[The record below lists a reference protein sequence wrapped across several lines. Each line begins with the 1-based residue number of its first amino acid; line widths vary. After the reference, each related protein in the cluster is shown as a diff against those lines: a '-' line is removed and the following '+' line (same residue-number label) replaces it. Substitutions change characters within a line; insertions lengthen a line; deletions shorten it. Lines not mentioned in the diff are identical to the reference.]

1 MMETQD
7 FYDYAEKV
15 RQLNLHPKQAG
26 QLAVYAAAPFFCLN
40 HLVFYGPPGIGKYSQ
55 VLRFI
60 QGFSPSDLKYEKK
73 LTVRDDNAKI
83 NGYVIKVSDIHYEV
97 DMAHMGCLS
106 KLIWHAVYGQIRE
119 VISTKA
125 HKIGFIVCRNF
136 HGIHS
141 ELLDIFYSYMQHRC
155 QSSRVTIK
163 FIFLS
168 EAVSFFPDAMLHSCD
183 IVAFQRPAKIAYTR
197 ILQKNSASASASASA
212 SVKKA
217 SVNQKVM
224 SSQIVGNIQLSKL
237 CAEISSGSDKINE
250 ATVEALAEAT
260 TECNLLQ
267 QPHRPICAILCE
279 YLVTPPAI
287 VCVRNAL
294 YDLFIY
300 HLDLCECVWMLL
312 GEAGALICKK
322 KEMANSK
329 KTKEVS
335 SVLIAGFQFFE
346 LYNNNYRPIYHL
358 ELLFF
363 NLVKI
368 IHS

>member
-1 MMETQD
+1 METQD
-7 FYDYAEKV
+7 FHNYAEKV
-15 RQLNLHPKQAG
+15 RQLNLHPKQASL
-26 QLAVYAAAPFFCLN
+26 LAVYLAAPFSHLN
-40 HLVFYGPPGIGKYSQ
+40 HLIFYGPPGIGKYSQ
-55 VLRFI
+55 VLHFI
-60 QGFSPSDLKYEKK
+60 SKFSTNDLKYEKK

-119 VISTKA
+119 VISTKS
-125 HKIGFIVCRNF
+125 HKTGFIVCRNF

-141 ELLDIFYSYMQHRC
+141 ELLDIFYSYMQHKC
-155 QSSRVTIK
+155 QSSRATIK
-163 FIFLS
+163 FIFIS

-197 ILQKNSASASASASA
+197 ILQNN
-212 SVKKA
+212 SVKSVK
-217 SVNQKVM
+217 SVNQKLL
-224 SSQIVGNIQLSKL
+224 SIPIRNIKLSKL
-237 CAEISSGSDKINE
+237 CMEINNDKDLE
-250 ATVEALAEAT
+250 YDFDKKEEALAEC
-260 TECNLLQ
+260 ELLQ
-267 QPHRPICAILCE
+267 QPHRPICAILCG
-279 YLVTPPAI
+279 YLADPPGI

-300 HLDLCECVWMLL
+300 HLDLCESVWMLL
-312 GEAGALICKK
+312 GEAGLLIRQKK
-322 KEMANSK
+322 IGDDEK
-329 KTKEVS
+329 KDATS
-335 SVLIAGFQFFE
+335 SVLSKGFQFFE

>member
-1 MMETQD
+1 METQD

-15 RQLNLHPKQAG
+15 RQLNLHPKQEG
-26 QLAVYAAAPFFCLN
+26 QLAVYSAAPFSHLN

-55 VLRFI
+55 VMRFI
-60 QGFSPSDLKYEKK
+60 QGFSPSNLKYEKK

-83 NGYVIKVSDIHYEV
+83 NEYVIKVSDIHYEV

-119 VISTKA
+119 VISTKS
-125 HKIGFIVCRNF
+125 HKTGFIVCRNF

-183 IVAFQRPAKIAYTR
+183 IVSFQRPAKIAYIR
-197 ILQKNSASASASASA
+197 ALQNNSGT
-212 SVKKA
+212 K
-217 SVNQKVM
+217 SVNQKLL
-224 SSQIVGNIQLSKL
+224 SSSTVGNIQLSKL
-237 CAEISSGSDKINE
+237 CAEINHGLDKNNE
-250 ATVEALAEAT
+250 TVAEAAAEAVS
-260 TECNLLQ
+260 ECNLLQ
-267 QPHRPICAILCE
+267 QPHRPICAILCG
-279 YLVTPPAI
+279 YLVDPPAI

-300 HLDLCECVWMLL
+300 HLDLGECVWMLL

-322 KEMANSK
+322 KEMANSE